1 MVFTDASRNR
11 QRRMST
17 ISTLG
22 PHGSDAC
29 QAALQYDPGAKLI
42 LFNHIDDVLS
52 CAETGQSDFA
62 LIPVYNTREGEI
74 KEYFRVMDDLGRNF
88 WVDNV
93 VLPIH
98 LSMGGID
105 RGLTFDQIAYIY
117 GRSSVLNQCENYI
130 SRNMPQA
137 TRVSVYDISQ
147 AVEEIKADSG
157 ENAVLIDTEEVITS
171 NSLLLVDRELA
182 AHNRT
187 RFAIIGRAPRPQSGY
202 DATSIITRPLA
213 DRVGLLVDTL
223 NEFTRRGINIV
234 DLRSRND
241 IETQKLQIYLEI
253 EGHRQDPLLAE
264 ALSDIERRI
273 IQEPNC
279 LKILGSFPRVDM
291 RVKHISS
298 FGFIGSG
305 SMSRWFSEQLQR
317 EGYDTLITGRST
329 ELRPEQ
335 MIGQVDVVMVC
346 VPISATTE
354 TIRTYG
360 PLLRDGQALIIL
372 AGESEKPL
380 DAALEV
386 TGEGVEV
393 MLVHNLW
400 GPQVVTMK
408 DKNVAV
414 VKSRRSGSFC
424 NEFESFLYK
433 YGAEIYQDSAAK
445 HDLMMGVSQKLPTT
459 ISVALAMTLAEH
471 DIDYE
476 DIDSHSTLTSLYG
489 ILAMAR
495 THSQNPRTYAEIMA
509 TSGEGKK
516 IVASFSA
523 NLEKISALAEQRL
536 IEKLAEIIERNRG
549 AMPAD
554 FVKAK
559 MSQAQAV
566 DAVLSD
572 IGFKGE

>member
-1 MVFTDASRNR
+1 MVCFMEDRR
-11 QRRMST
+11 QKMST

-29 QAALQYDPGAKLI
+29 QAAHQYDADADLI
-42 LFNHIDDVLS
+42 VFNHLNDVLA
-52 CAETGQSDFA
+52 CVETGQSDYA

-74 KEYFRVMDDLGRNF
+74 KDYFRVMGELRQNF

-98 LSMGGID
+98 LSMGGTD
-105 RGLTFDQIAYIY
+105 RNLNFGRIGYIY
-117 GRSSVLNQCENYI
+117 GRASVLNQCENYI

-137 TRVSVYDISQ
+137 TRVSVYDIAL
-147 AVEEIKADSG
+147 AVEKIRGDTEASS
-157 ENAVLIDTEEVITS
+157 VLIDTEDVITS
-171 NSLLLVDRELA
+171 NNLVLVDRELA

-187 RFAIIGRAPRPQSGY
+187 RFAIIGPTCRNQSGY

-253 EGHRQDPLLAE
+253 EGHREDPLLAE
-264 ALSDIERRI
+264 ALRDIERRV

-291 RVKHISS
+291 RVKHIRS

-305 SMSRWFSEQLQR
+305 DMSRWFSDQLQS
-317 EGYDTLITGRST
+317 EGYDTVITGRST
-329 ELRPEQ
+329 KLRPEQ
-335 MIGQVDVVMVC
+335 MIPRVDVVIVC

-354 TIRTYG
+354 TVKKYG
-360 PLLRDGQALIIL
+360 PLLEDGQALVIL

-380 DAALEV
+380 SAALEV
-386 TGEGVEV
+386 TSELVEV

-414 VKSRRSGSFC
+414 VKTRRSGSFC

-433 YGAEIYQDSAAK
+433 YGAEIYQDSAEK

-471 DIDYE
+471 GIDYD

-489 ILAMAR
+489 VLAMAR

-509 TSGEGKK
+509 TSGEGQK
-516 IVASFSA
+516 IVASFIA
-523 NLEKISALAEQRL
+523 HLIKISDLAEQRS
-536 IEKLAEIIERNRG
+536 IEDLADIVARNRQ
-549 AMPAD
+549 AMPVD
-554 FVKAK
+554 FVKSK

>member
-1 MVFTDASRNR
+1 MTR
-11 QRRMST
+11 

-22 PHGSDAC
+22 PHGSDSC
-29 QAALQYDPGAKLI
+29 QAALSYETNVEVL
-42 LFNHIDDVLS
+42 LFNHIDDVLT
-52 CAETGQSDFA
+52 CVERGESDYA

-74 KEYFRVMDDLGRNF
+74 KEYFRVMTELGHNF
-88 WVDNV
+88 WVDNI

-98 LSMGGID
+98 LSLGGINS
-105 RGLTFDQIAYIY
+105 QIRLHQIRFIY
-117 GRSSVLNQCENYI
+117 GRSSVVNQCEDYI

-137 TRVSVYDISQ
+137 TRVSIYDVSAAVQEIS
-147 AVEEIKADSG
+147 SG
-157 ENAVLIDTEEVITS
+157 NDGASVLIDTEEVIARH
-171 NSLLLVDRELA
+171 NLALIDRELA

-187 RFAIIGRAPRPQSGY
+187 RFALIGPTPHPQTGY

-234 DLRSRND
+234 DLRSKND

-253 EGHRQDPLLAE
+253 EGHRNDPKLAE
-264 ALSDIERRI
+264 ALSDIENKV
-273 IQEPNC
+273 IQEPRC
-279 LKILGSFPRVDM
+279 LRILGSFPRVDM
-291 RVKHISS
+291 RIKKIKT

-305 SMSRWFSEQLQR
+305 AMSRWFSEQLQS
-317 EGYDTLITGRST
+317 EGYQTLVTGRTS

-335 MIGQVDVVMVC
+335 MINEVDVVVIC
-346 VPISATTE
+346 VPISATSE
-354 TIRTYG
+354 TIKQYG
-360 PLLRDGQALIIL
+360 GLLKDGQALIIL

-380 DAALEV
+380 EKALE
-386 TGEGVEV
+386 TTSEGVEV

-400 GPQVVTMK
+400 GPQVPTMK

-414 VKSRRSGSFC
+414 VKTRRSGSLC

-433 YGAEIYQDSAAK
+433 YGAEIYQDSAEK
-445 HDLMMGVSQKLPTT
+445 HDLMMGVSQKLPTI
-459 ISVALAMTLAEH
+459 ISVALAMTLSENEIAVN
-471 DIDYE
+471 

-495 THSQNPRTYAEIMA
+495 VHNQNPRTYAEIMA
-509 TSGEGKK
+509 TSGDSTK
-516 IVASFSA
+516 IVDSFIA
-523 NLEKISALAEQRL
+523 NLTKVSRLAAQRSIEQLEEL
-536 IEKLAEIIERNRG
+536 IAKNRNRI
-549 AMPAD
+549 PVE
-554 FVKAK
+554 FIRTK
-559 MSQAQAV
+559 MHQAQAV